1 MHRAYLVSRGA
12 HLAGLPDDGVRDA
25 LSAECKCGNV
35 LGSMT
40 HSTTAPC
47 LLAAAPRLP
56 GISGVSCFVITTV
69 HASVQL
75 MFPIPFSSSSHP
87 RPVRGFTDA
96 FASAVCASARDVYP
110 QLHTPQLPKEHV
122 RTRTCRSRHG
132 SGGEQDTT
140 SGYAHFGQCELRH
153 LRHSEEC
160 KKDEAIVQC
169 VFFMLRVGSLK
180 DTAPQSIT
188 LEVVVRDS

>member
-1 MHRAYLVSRGA
+1 MHRTYLVSRGA

-75 MFPIPFSSSSHP
+75 LFPVPFSSSSHP
-87 RPVRGFTDA
+87 RPVREFAGA
-96 FASAVCASARDVYP
+96 FASAACIGARDVYP
-110 QLHTPQLPKEHV
+110 QLHTPQLPEEHV

-140 SGYAHFGQCELRH
+140 SGYAQLFSADRLIPSIRKNVKM
-153 LRHSEEC
+153 RRSC
-160 KKDEAIVQC
+160 KSVS
-169 VFFMLRVGSLK
+169 FMLKDGSLE
-180 DTAPQSIT
+180 DAAPQTIT